1 MNEFLDDDLNEI
13 WLRDFVD
20 FSEIGE
26 DLAKKLDIEDVN
38 RVQQGFKEFF
48 HSCEQSDYWY
58 YTEEQCKKEI
68 EILKKEFLE
77 VELNL
82 QKHGYVWQED
92 PDRIARELA
101 QATGLDLIDALP
113 VVTIYGDSWIK

>member
-13 WLRDFVD
+13 WLRDFVN
-20 FSEIGE
+20 FLEIGE
-26 DLAKKLDIEDVN
+26 DLAKKLGIGDVN

-58 YTEEQCKKEI
+58 YTEEQCRKEI
-68 EILKKEFLE
+68 EFLKKEFLE

-82 QKHGYVWQED
+82 QKHGHAWQED
-92 PDRIARELA
+92 YDRIARELA
-101 QATGLDLIDALP
+101 QATGLELIDAP
-113 VVTIYGDSWIK
+113 VVTVYGDSWIK